1 MLPLPPSP
9 ETTFSPIDPGAA
21 PWPLFQWYVVI
32 DARQYVFLPVENVA
46 GLPPFWASPPFELS
60 NSVVCAP
67 EQVYVVPPGTAGTT
81 LIGLPPPDA
90 DATTSRKAMTATA
103 LTLRKGQT

>member
-9 ETTFSPIDPGAA
+9 ETTFNPIDPGAL
-21 PWPLFQWYVVI
+21 PCPLFQWYVVI

-46 GLPPFWASPPFELS
+46 GLPPFWTPPPFELS

-67 EQVYVVPPGTAGTT
+67 EHRVRRAAGN
-81 LIGLPPPDA
+81 GGDDSDRA
-90 DATTSRKAMTATA
+90 AAARRRRGDEQKDDDRK
-103 LTLRKGQT
+103 RG

>member
-1 MLPLPPSP
+1 MPPSP

-46 GLPPFWASPPFELS
+46 GLPPFCTPPPFELS
-60 NSVVCAP
+60 KSLICAP
-67 EQVYVVPPGTAGTT
+67 VQLYVVPLGRAGTT
-81 LIGLPPPDA
+81 LIGLPLPNA
-90 DATTSRKAMTATA
+90 DAATSRKVMTASA
-103 LTLRKGQT
+103 ATLRKGQT